1 MYFHRSLPLE
11 VVNIQCDY
19 AILQA
24 NIQRDKGG
32 SEGTN
37 KCIWEFRLSKK
48 EVVFL
53 ETSAVDYFDPAC

>member
-1 MYFHRSLPLE
+1 M
-11 VVNIQCDY
+11 VNIQCDY

>member
-1 MYFHRSLPLE
+1 M
-11 VVNIQCDY
+11 VNIQCVY
-19 AILQA
+19 AILQT

-37 KCIWEFRLSKK
+37 KCVWEFRLSKK
-48 EVVFL
+48 EVEFL

>member
-1 MYFHRSLPLE
+1 MFFHCSLPLD
-11 VVNIQCDY
+11 VVNIQCGY
-19 AILQA
+19 AILQT

-32 SEGTN
+32 SV
-37 KCIWEFRLSKK
+37 WEFRLSKK

>member
-1 MYFHRSLPLE
+1 MFFHCSLPLD
-11 VVNIQCDY
+11 VVNIQCVY
-19 AILQA
+19 AILQT
-24 NIQRDKGG
+24 NIQTDKGG

-37 KCIWEFRLSKK
+37 KCVWEFRLSKK

>member
-1 MYFHRSLPLE
+1 M
-11 VVNIQCDY
+11 VNIQCVY
-19 AILQA
+19 AILQT

-37 KCIWEFRLSKK
+37 KCVWQFRLSKK

-53 ETSAVDYFDPAC
+53 ETSAVDNFDPAC